1 VVRRY
6 PMKKINQFIHEKSA
20 IHIILS
26 YVFYVLG
33 RTLSRSQMSEINQ
46 TDGSIL
52 ALASIMDQYSSFIT
66 AKEPIQLWETCIQ
79 ILKEC
84 RHSQDKE
91 VIYPYNELDDDQ
103 LMTIIRCQTSSL
115 NTYSYREVAYHDF
128 FQNIPLGSRSHTL
141 ILGYQVPMLA
151 QSLSNSDNHIDV
163 AVFDIEEW
171 AVAMIHQQHLLNH
184 MQVHLVKTKE
194 DLEHLLQKRTSIVYI
209 NELPS
214 AFENLPLFSY
224 LYDTARK
231 EVFNDRLSTPW
242 VMIYALLYYYRVD
255 EVYAFIDE
263 RDLRHRSFARA
274 RERLVKDQR
283 VGFVASFL
291 GDRYTSLNMIGCHKK
306 SDNVTMISLTIE
318 GGEINSEIETIPLTK
333 IQKTQFTILTPFDYT
348 SAIILENAID
358 LASIA
363 DIFSG
368 HQVGLRRLREQ
379 AEWNKNVEV
388 SMVSMPHLNKF
399 GVLPPK
405 DEYILEVGH
414 HIVGRFEILE
424 NDILIASKS
433 NDPKPTIVSNKPNN
447 QIWIANSS
455 IIVIRLKKTSKITP
469 ELLFAYLSSD
479 KGLSQLK
486 RLQRG
491 NIVFITTKQIGD
503 LLVEF
508 IDETKVEIITRKVRS
523 AITKYQHH
531 FVELQRIESDLETA
545 LHQF

>member
-1 VVRRY
+1 
-6 PMKKINQFIHEKSA
+6 MKKINQFIHEKSA

-194 DLEHLLQKRTSIVYI
+194 DLEHLLQKRASIVYI
-209 NELPS
+209 NELPTT
-214 AFENLPLFSY
+214 FENLPLFSS
-224 LYDTARK
+224 LYDIARK

-242 VMIYALLYYYRVD
+242 IMIYALL
-255 EVYAFIDE
+255 
-263 RDLRHRSFARA
+263 
-274 RERLVKDQR
+274 
-283 VGFVASFL
+283 
-291 GDRYTSLNMIGCHKK
+291 
-306 SDNVTMISLTIE
+306 
-318 GGEINSEIETIPLTK
+318 
-333 IQKTQFTILTPFDYT
+333 
-348 SAIILENAID
+348 
-358 LASIA
+358 
-363 DIFSG
+363 
-368 HQVGLRRLREQ
+368 
-379 AEWNKNVEV
+379 
-388 SMVSMPHLNKF
+388 
-399 GVLPPK
+399 
-405 DEYILEVGH
+405 
-414 HIVGRFEILE
+414 
-424 NDILIASKS
+424 
-433 NDPKPTIVSNKPNN
+433 
-447 QIWIANSS
+447 
-455 IIVIRLKKTSKITP
+455 
-469 ELLFAYLSSD
+469 
-479 KGLSQLK
+479 
-486 RLQRG
+486 
-491 NIVFITTKQIGD
+491 
-503 LLVEF
+503 
-508 IDETKVEIITRKVRS
+508 
-523 AITKYQHH
+523 
-531 FVELQRIESDLETA
+531 
-545 LHQF
+545 